1 MTFALFTLTGPL
13 VTPPHNE
20 TNVKLYVPH
29 PRDRLKGGFPILFDV
44 PVAAPV
50 HVRLN
55 CAPAVADAHESVTL
69 LFKLSVAVNRVGGDG
84 ATEVDATEL

>member
-1 MTFALFTLTGPL
+1 M
-13 VTPPHNE
+13 
-20 TNVKLYVPH
+20 
-29 PRDRLKGGFPILFDV
+29 FDV